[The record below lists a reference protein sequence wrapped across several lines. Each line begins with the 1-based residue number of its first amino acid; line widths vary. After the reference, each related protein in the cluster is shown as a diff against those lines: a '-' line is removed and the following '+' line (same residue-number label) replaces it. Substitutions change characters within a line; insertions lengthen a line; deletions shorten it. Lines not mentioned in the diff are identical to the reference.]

1 MKRVVWISF
10 WIHNN
15 QLFDFCDCSQ
25 IYSFFI
31 ERSLHDVEEIAFSY
45 KATLWFVSFSVRLIF
60 IVYTIKRFYP
70 SISVFSNLWPA
81 ALPSINYKCR
91 KPYNYFNLRA
101 FNVNNAH

>member
-1 MKRVVWISF
+1 MKRAVWISF

-45 KATLWFVSFSVRLIF
+45 KATLWFVSFSVLF
-60 IVYTIKRFYP
+60 DFYSVHNKAFL
-70 SISVFSNLWPA
+70 SI
-81 ALPSINYKCR
+81 Y
-91 KPYNYFNLRA
+91 
-101 FNVNNAH
+101 